1 MSLFKFLFKYRLK
14 FRRFLYQNRYLIER
28 MYSTAWFLM
37 FFNIILTL
45 IIRNRF
51 SEAMLVIISI
61 CFFLIAFIRSLN
73 KMTTSLRSFLLDS
86 IFLELISVVVLFDIF
101 NKIAHLGNNL
111 YDFII
116 QYVLIVLA
124 ITISWSIV
132 SCMANNKV
140 ATLANIILSTAI
152 GLMIYIKDA
161 IFDVLP
167 DSLFQKYDS
176 SDFLISIGYTP
187 KGIVQ
192 AALNYAF
199 LPFLISNIIAA
210 LICEIKGYWIDK
222 YNDGKDITMEM
233 IKEDINEK
241 EVHSSNESVEKSR
254 EKLEQTQANIKMQMN
269 IKRV

>member
-1 MSLFKFLFKYRLK
+1 
-14 FRRFLYQNRYLIER
+14 
-28 MYSTAWFLM
+28 
-37 FFNIILTL
+37 
-45 IIRNRF
+45 
-51 SEAMLVIISI
+51 
-61 CFFLIAFIRSLN
+61 
-73 KMTTSLRSFLLDS
+73 
-86 IFLELISVVVLFDIF
+86 
-101 NKIAHLGNNL
+101 
-111 YDFII
+111 
-116 QYVLIVLA
+116 
-124 ITISWSIV
+124 
-132 SCMANNKV
+132 
-140 ATLANIILSTAI
+140 
-152 GLMIYIKDA
+152 MIYIKDA

-241 EVHSSNESVEKSR
+241 EVHSSNESVEKSS

-269 IKRV
+269 IIDNLLARGFKLSEALELAELDEETYNKFKAEK

>member
-1 MSLFKFLFKYRLK
+1 
-14 FRRFLYQNRYLIER
+14 
-28 MYSTAWFLM
+28 
-37 FFNIILTL
+37 
-45 IIRNRF
+45 
-51 SEAMLVIISI
+51 MLVIISI
-61 CFFLIAFIRSLN
+61 CFFLIDFIRSLN

-86 IFLELISVVVLFDIF
+86 VFLELISVAVLFDVF
-101 NKIAHLGNNL
+101 NKIAHLGNNS
-111 YDFII
+111 
-116 QYVLIVLA
+116 YVLIVLA

-233 IKEDINEK
+233 IKSNINEEK
-241 EVHSSNESVEKSR
+241 EHSTNVSVENS
-254 EKLEQTQANIKMQMN
+254 EKLEQNQANIEMQVKIIDN
-269 IKRV
+269 LLAKGFKLSEALELAELNEETYNKFKAAK

>member
-1 MSLFKFLFKYRLK
+1 
-14 FRRFLYQNRYLIER
+14 
-28 MYSTAWFLM
+28 
-37 FFNIILTL
+37 
-45 IIRNRF
+45 
-51 SEAMLVIISI
+51 
-61 CFFLIAFIRSLN
+61 
-73 KMTTSLRSFLLDS
+73 
-86 IFLELISVVVLFDIF
+86 
-101 NKIAHLGNNL
+101 
-111 YDFII
+111 
-116 QYVLIVLA
+116 
-124 ITISWSIV
+124 
-132 SCMANNKV
+132 MANNKV

-233 IKEDINEK
+233 IKSNINEGK
-241 EVHSSNESVEKSR
+241 EHNTNVSVENS
-254 EKLEQTQANIKMQMN
+254 EKLEQNQANIEIQVKIIDN
-269 IKRV
+269 LLAKGFKLSEALELAELNEETYNKFKAAK

>member
-1 MSLFKFLFKYRLK
+1 
-14 FRRFLYQNRYLIER
+14 
-28 MYSTAWFLM
+28 
-37 FFNIILTL
+37 
-45 IIRNRF
+45 
-51 SEAMLVIISI
+51 MLVIISI
-61 CFFLIAFIRSLN
+61 CFFLIDFIRSLN

-86 IFLELISVVVLFDIF
+86 VFLELISVAVLFDVF
-101 NKIAHLGNNL
+101 NKIAHLGNNS

-199 LPFLISNIIAA
+199 LPFLISNIN
-210 LICEIKGYWIDK
+210 E
-222 YNDGKDITMEM
+222 
-233 IKEDINEK
+233 EK
-241 EVHSSNESVEKSR
+241 EHSTNVSVENS
-254 EKLEQTQANIKMQMN
+254 EKLEQNQANIEMQVKIIDN
-269 IKRV
+269 LLAKGFKLSEALELAELNEEAYNKFKAAK